1 METAARTLEAID
13 AEIARTKEALANV
26 KGSETEVY
34 ARIVGYYRSVRN
46 WNKGKRDE
54 YNHRK
59 MFVYDKAN
67 VATSSAAAETTKAA
81 EPVSAVASAHVAST
95 RVATTPARYELFA
108 RATCPNCPPVK
119 EYMANVIIPGTLID
133 VDSEEGLRKA
143 SELGVFAAPTVIVY
157 DANDCECARAHS
169 VSELAAIFEPVAAVC

>member
-1 METAARTLEAID
+1 
-13 AEIARTKEALANV
+13 
-26 KGSETEVY
+26 
-34 ARIVGYYRSVRN
+34 
-46 WNKGKRDE
+46 
-54 YNHRK
+54 
-59 MFVYDKAN
+59 MFVYDNAK

-81 EPVSAVASAHVAST
+81 EPVSAVASAH
-95 RVATTPARYELFA
+95 VATTPARYELFA

>member
-1 METAARTLEAID
+1 METTGRTLEAID

-59 MFVYDKAN
+59 MFVYDNKN
-67 VATSSAAAETTKAA
+67 AAETVMDKKAA
-81 EPVSAVASAHVAST
+81 APVAHTAEANENTKSAF
-95 RVATTPARYELFA
+95 TPARYELFA

-119 EYMANVIIPGTLID
+119 EYMANVIIPGTMID
-133 VDSEEGLRKA
+133 VDSEEGFAKA